1 MLQRVRTVLLLSLLA
16 ALPREAWAGSPD
28 ALVFLVPARAST
40 RELSSTDVRRIYLGD
55 LTRWPNHRRV
65 VLGVGPSS
73 TPAGGV
79 FYDRVLRI
87 SEIDFSQRWLGIV
100 FRGEAP
106 TSPRVLAS
114 REAVSRFFSQ
124 NPDGLAFLLLSELD
138 PRDGAVRPLAVDGE
152 RPEDPGY
159 PFRLR

>member
-1 MLQRVRTVLLLSLLA
+1 MLQRFRTVFLLALLA
-16 ALPREAWAGSPD
+16 APSQRIRAGSPD

-73 TPAGGV
+73 TPAAGV
-79 FYDRVLRI
+79 FYDRVLRM

-114 REAVSRFFSQ
+114 REAVSRFLSQ
-124 NPDGLAFLLLSELD
+124 NPDGLVFLLLSEIDSL
-138 PRDGAVRPLAVDGE
+138 DGAVRPLAVDGT
-152 RPEDPGY
+152 RPMDPAY